1 MITAT
6 LGSIL
11 AGLAT
16 PTEAAGVGAAG
27 SLILMLA
34 YRRFT
39 WPGFQRALHATMATS
54 SMVLLL
60 AVTSNIFGAVFARL
74 GTANWIT
81 QSLLSFQLPPT
92 LMLIVILI
100 LIFLLGWPFEWPAI
114 VLVFL
119 PIFYPVVAAMKIDL
133 VWFGAL
139 VAVVL
144 QTAFLSPPVAMS
156 AYYLKQV
163 VKDWSLTTIYGGM
176 FQFMVIQVICIAVL
190 VAFPP
195 IATWFPET
203 LQEAARSQKI
213 PDDHQKVLDRQRTAP
228 TLEEDTLK

>member
-1 MITAT
+1 MI
-6 LGSIL
+6 L
-11 AGLAT
+11 
-16 PTEAAGVGAAG
+16 V
-27 SLILMLA
+27 
-34 YRRFT
+34 
-39 WPGFQRALHATMATS
+39 
-54 SMVLLL
+54 
-60 AVTSNIFGAVFARL
+60 
-74 GTANWIT
+74 
-81 QSLLSFQLPPT
+81 
-92 LMLIVILI
+92 

-176 FQFMVIQVICIAVL
+176 FQFMIIQVICIATAGRVPADRDL
-190 VAFPP
+190 VPGDACRKPPGRRRFPTT
-195 IATWFPET
+195 IR
-203 LQEAARSQKI
+203 RSWTASAQ
-213 PDDHQKVLDRQRTAP
+213 AP
-228 TLEEDTLK
+228 TLEEDDAEINASAWRSDGAGCSRRPRRYEYAPFRARAGPPQIARAVSRTFGIPWLAW